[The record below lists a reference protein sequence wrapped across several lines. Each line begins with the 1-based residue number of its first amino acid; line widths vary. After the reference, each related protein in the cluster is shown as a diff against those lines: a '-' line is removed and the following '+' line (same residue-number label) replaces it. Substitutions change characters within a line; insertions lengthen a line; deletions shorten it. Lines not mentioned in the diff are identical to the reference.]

1 MFLASDHEV
10 VSKELEIMIIRQSR
24 TIALAVIAIGGVTV
38 SAAAEVSASELGVD
52 QERDALSQLAEL
64 QKVVESQSREIAAM
78 KQENGQNWLTE
89 ERASEIRGIVQDVL
103 VDAES
108 RTTFQ
113 DSGATAGWNKGF
125 FLASPDGN
133 FKLKIS
139 GQVQV
144 RYVLNHANGYDNAT
158 RINPVTGRGGAPY
171 EYGLENRRS
180 KIKFAGH
187 VIDPSWTYAIK
198 GGFQRE
204 AGGTFRLEDS
214 WIAKSFGEG
223 WKLKIGQFKAPWLR
237 EELVSSS
244 RQLAVERSIVNEYF
258 NQGYSQGIELSYAT
272 DDFKVSGWTGDGIG
286 ARGLGP
292 ARSNSQNTPWNE
304 TSTSYSFVARGEWKM
319 AGEWSQFKDFSSRR
333 GSAFAAMAGIS
344 GVIQRANQNIG
355 PANGT
360 VSSGVTGDLTL
371 DFDGA
376 SIYVSGIWTNV
387 TLPQSQGGGTNNP
400 FGFTVQGGYF
410 VSEDVEVFGRYEY
423 MSYDYDGVTN
433 ADSVGKFDGFTVGA
447 NWFFNPAVK
456 LTVDWTINFASLD
469 NSSAN
474 SAFVSNSAGFRP
486 DQPGETDQWALR
498 AQLQLLF

>member
-1 MFLASDHEV
+1 MFLANDHEV
-10 VSKELEIMIIRQSR
+10 VSKEPEIMIIRQSR
-24 TIALAVIAIGGVTV
+24 TIALAVIAIGGATV
-38 SAAAEVSASELGVD
+38 SGAAEVSASEFGVD
-52 QERDALSQLAEL
+52 QERDALSQIAEL
-64 QKVVESQSREIAAM
+64 QKVVKSQSREIAAM
-78 KQENGQNWLTE
+78 KQENGQNWLTA

-139 GQVQV
+139 GQVQL
-144 RYVLNHANGYDNAT
+144 RYVVNHANGYTSAQPDDK
-158 RINPVTGRGGAPY
+158 APY
-171 EYGLENRRS
+171 LWGFENRRT
-180 KIKFAGH
+180 KLKFSGH
-187 VIDPSWTYAIK
+187 MFDPSWTYSVK
-198 GGFQRE
+198 GAFTRLK
-204 AGGTFRLEDS
+204 AGTLLLEDA
-214 WIAKSFGEG
+214 WIAKSLGEG
-223 WKLKIGQFKAPWLR
+223 WKVKVGQFKAPWLR

-258 NQGYSQGIELSYAT
+258 NQGYSQGIELSYAI

-355 PANGT
+355 AANGT

-447 NWFFNPAVK
+447 NWFFNSAVK
-456 LTVDWTINFASLD
+456 LTIDWTINFASLD
-469 NSSAN
+469 NSSKN

-486 DQPGETDQWALR
+486 DKPGETNQWALR